1 MSEDISEL
9 IERLV
14 IKRKRDGRCVYDAGA
29 KLELIQACR
38 RRGISMARFSRECGV
53 NANQLSSWV
62 RQYELDLAKTLHPEA
77 AIVNDGPAFVP
88 IRIEAPRPEQAAPAG
103 VALQVRLP
111 NGVVVELQGCD
122 ARQAGSLIQALG
134 GLRCSASTKG

>member
-1 MSEDISEL
+1 MTESIAEL

-14 IKRKRDGRCVYDAGA
+14 IRRKRDGRCVYDAGA

-38 RRGISMARFSRECGV
+38 QRGISMAKFARECGV

-62 RQYELDLAKTLHPEA
+62 RQYELDLARTLHPEEA
-77 AIVNDGPAFVP
+77 TDDGPAFVP
-88 IRIEAPRPEQAAPAG
+88 IRIESPRLDKAAPATVG
-103 VALQVRLP
+103 LQVRLP

-122 ARQAGSLIQALG
+122 AQQAGSLIQVLG
-134 GLRCSASTKG
+134 SLRCSASTKG